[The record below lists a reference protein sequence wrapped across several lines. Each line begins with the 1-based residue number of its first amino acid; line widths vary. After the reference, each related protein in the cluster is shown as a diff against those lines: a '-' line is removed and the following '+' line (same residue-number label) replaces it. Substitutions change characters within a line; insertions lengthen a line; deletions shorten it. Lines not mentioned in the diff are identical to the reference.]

1 MNILDILLN
10 NNKKI
15 NHEELKYNFKLPI
28 EFQNSCKE
36 IDPNLILDLE
46 LESFKNLDL
55 SNLNTNTG
63 DDRIKKNLYY
73 LLFLPNN
80 DYEENTISYWNKFY
94 SNDKNFLIETQYI
107 IENFNTN
114 KFNFSIND
122 LSLNYD
128 NIINNYNNLISCE
141 NFIDEYDFISL
152 PYVDKFNTNE
162 TILQA
167 WIGYNFLSPL
177 INLIIPI
184 ISMILPFFIIKIQGY
199 NITFETYFIYLK
211 NLLKNHALGN
221 LFCDFKKM
229 SISNL
234 IYVIITIGLYIY
246 QLYSNVN
253 SCKKNYVNYIY
264 IMETL
269 NNLKTYLNETL
280 LNMNNFSKL
289 INSYS
294 TYNEFNSNL
303 KINISKLEKFGNELE
318 YIKYK
323 DLKSTKNKNF
333 IKMGYFMKYFYNI
346 YNDSDLVS
354 SLYYSFSFNG
364 YLKNIESIKNYINKN
379 VLNKCSF
386 DNNNTDIKDSCYIGL
401 LDDSSNNIVKNSID
415 LNKNILISGPN
426 ASGKTT
432 VLKSCLFNILIS
444 QQIGYGFYK
453 SANIKIYDYI
463 HCYINIPDTN
473 ERDSLFQAEARKCK
487 TIIDSIQKNKNA
499 KHFCVFDEIFSGT
512 NPSDAIKN
520 GLSYLKYLNK
530 YSNVDYILTTH
541 YNKICKNSDKK
552 YCENLKMKIKKNK
565 NNIKF
570 TYKIEKGIN
579 KINGGSK
586 ILKDLEFPEE
596 IINKN

>member
-1 MNILDILLN
+1 MDIINMILN

-15 NHEELKYNFKLPI
+15 NHEELKHNFKLPI
-28 EFQNSCKE
+28 EFQTSCKE
-36 IDPNLILDLE
+36 IDDNLILDLE

-55 SNLNTNTG
+55 SNLSAS

-94 SNDKNFLIETQYI
+94 SNDKNFLMDTQYI

-122 LSLNYD
+122 LSFNYD
-128 NIINNYNNLISCE
+128 KIIKNYNDVISCE
-141 NFIDEYDFISL
+141 NFIDEYDYISL
-152 PYVDKFNTNE
+152 PYVNKFNTNE
-162 TILQA
+162 TVLQA
-167 WIGYNFLSPL
+167 WVGYNFLSPL

-184 ISMILPFFIIKIQGY
+184 ISIILPFFIIKIQGY
-199 NITFETYFIYLK
+199 NITFQTYFIYLK
-211 NLLKNHALGN
+211 NLLQNHALGK
-221 LFCDFKKM
+221 LFCDFRKI
-229 SISNL
+229 SVSNL
-234 IYVIITIGLYIY
+234 IYIIITICLYIY
-246 QLYSNVN
+246 QLYSNIN
-253 SCKKNYVNYIY
+253 SCKKNYENYIY
-264 IMETL
+264 VMETL
-269 NNLKTYLNETL
+269 NNLKTYLNETI

-289 INSYS
+289 INSYT
-294 TYNEFNSNL
+294 TYSVFNSEL
-303 KINISKLEKFGNELE
+303 KTKINKIEKFEKELE
-318 YIKYK
+318 YIKYE
-323 DLKSTKNKNF
+323 DLKSNKKKNF
-333 IKMGYFMKYFYNI
+333 IKMGYFMKYFYSI
-346 YNDSDLVS
+346 YHDTDLVR

-364 YLKNIESIKNYINKN
+364 FLKNIQSIKNYINKN
-379 VLNKCSF
+379 ILNKCSF
-386 DNNNTDIKDSCYIGL
+386 NDNNTDIKDLCYIGL
-401 LDDSSNNIVKNSID
+401 LNDNSNNIVENNLD
-415 LNKNILISGPN
+415 FDKNILISGPN

-487 TIIDSIQKNKNA
+487 KIIDSIQENKNA

-520 GLSYLKYLNK
+520 GLLYLQFLNK
-530 YSNVDYILTTH
+530 YNNVDYILTTH
-541 YNKICKNSDKK
+541 YNKICKKCDEKHCK
-552 YCENLKMKIKKNK
+552 NLKMKIKKINK
-565 NNIKF
+565 NIKF

-596 IINKN
+596 IIYNK